1 MKNNNMQKAEG
12 HLFNFGNASIRAQV
26 DAAGVPWFNANEVCD
41 ALEMGN
47 PSQAIK
53 SHVDADDLQKL
64 EVIDNLGR
72 TQQTNH
78 VNESGLY
85 ALIFGSRKESAK
97 RFKRWVTS
105 EVLPAIRKDGYYVA
119 NENLQQLA
127 PADAVDAVMK
137 VVGNMTQN
145 LRLDTEDY
153 LMLLRYGLGKYDQKL
168 AEIVPKEL
176 LTTATSIPMNAQWG
190 VDTVFNLEELLADFG
205 LFIDVDKFLHRMMIC
220 GVVAER
226 TVYDEQTQS
235 LIRQKRLQNTYFG
248 INYGSGQ
255 NATIGWYRD
264 RFRQALELASSVR

>member
-1 MKNNNMQKAEG
+1 M
-12 HLFNFGNASIRAQV
+12 
-26 DAAGVPWFNANEVCD
+26 ANDVCA
-41 ALEMGN
+41 ALELVN
-47 PSQAIK
+47 PRKALAD
-53 SHVDADDLQKL
+53 HVDPDDVTQGDTT
-64 EVIDNLGR
+64 DNLGR
-72 TQQTNH
+72 KQLTNH

-105 EVLPAIRKDGYYVA
+105 EVLPAIRKNGYYVA

-127 PADAVDAVMK
+127 AADAVDVVMK
-137 VVGNMTQN
+137 VVGSMTQN

-168 AEIVPKEL
+168 AEVVPKEL
-176 LTTATSIPMNAQWG
+176 LTAQASIPMQAQWG
-190 VDTVFNLEELLADFG
+190 VDTVFNLEELLEDFG
-205 LFIDVDKFLHRMMIC
+205 LFIDVDTFLHRMMIC

-235 LIRQKRLQNTYFG
+235 LVRKKRLQNTYFG
-248 INYGSGQ
+248 INCGSGQ

-264 RFRQALELASSVR
+264 RFRQALELAINVR

>member
-1 MKNNNMQKAEG
+1 MTKLAV
-12 HLFNFGNASIRAQV
+12 FSFGNQEIRTV
-26 DAAGVPWFNANEVCD
+26 TDELGEVWFVENDVCA
-41 ALEMGN
+41 ALELGN
-47 PSQAIK
+47 PSQALI
-53 SHVDADDLQKL
+53 SHVDVEDLHKLDTLTPGGLQKL
-64 EVIDNLGR
+64 
-72 TQQTNH
+72 NH

-127 PADAVDAVMK
+127 AADAVDVVMK
-137 VVGNMTQN
+137 VVGSMTQN

-168 AEIVPKEL
+168 AEVVPKEL
-176 LTTATSIPMNAQWG
+176 LTAQASIPMQAQWG
-190 VDTVFNLEELLADFG
+190 VDTVFNLEELLEDFG
-205 LFIDVDKFLHRMMIC
+205 LFIDVDTFLHRMMIC

-235 LIRQKRLQNTYFG
+235 LVRKKRLQNTYFG
-248 INYGSGQ
+248 INCGSGQ

-264 RFRQALELASSVR
+264 RFRQALELAINVR

>member
-1 MKNNNMQKAEG
+1 MTKLAV
-12 HLFNFGNASIRAQV
+12 FSFGNHEIRTIT
-26 DAAGVPWFNANEVCD
+26 DEHGGTWFVANDVCA
-41 ALEMGN
+41 ALELVN
-47 PSQAIK
+47 PRKALAD
-53 SHVDADDLQKL
+53 HVDREDLTQRDTLTPGGLQKL
-64 EVIDNLGR
+64 
-72 TQQTNH
+72 NH

-105 EVLPAIRKDGYYVA
+105 EVLPAIRKNGYYVA

-127 PADAVDAVMK
+127 AADAVDVVMK
-137 VVGNMTQN
+137 VVGSMTQN

-168 AEIVPKEL
+168 AEVVPKEL
-176 LTTATSIPMNAQWG
+176 LTAQASIPMQAQWG
-190 VDTVFNLEELLADFG
+190 VDTVFNLEELLEDFG
-205 LFIDVDKFLHRMMIC
+205 LFIDVDTFLHRMMIC

-235 LIRQKRLQNTYFG
+235 LVRKKRLQNTYFG
-248 INYGSGQ
+248 INCGSGQ

-264 RFRQALELASSVR
+264 RFRQALELAINVR

>member
-1 MKNNNMQKAEG
+1 MTKLAV
-12 HLFNFGNASIRAQV
+12 FSFGNHEIRTV
-26 DAAGVPWFNANEVCD
+26 SDEHGEVWFVAADVCN
-41 ALEMGN
+41 ALEHTN
-47 PSQAIK
+47 PSVAVAD
-53 SHVDADDLQKL
+53 HVDDEDKANFQ
-64 EVIDNLGR
+64 LGLPGR
-72 TQQTNH
+72 APTV

-105 EVLPAIRKDGYYVA
+105 EVLPSIRKKGYYAA

-127 PADAVDAVMK
+127 PAEAVDVVMK
-137 VVGNMTQN
+137 VVGNMVQS

-153 LMLLRYGLGKYDQKL
+153 LMLLRYSLGKYDQKL

-176 LTTATSIPMNAQWG
+176 LTAQASIPMQAQWG
-190 VDTVFNLEELLADFG
+190 VDTVCNLEELLEDFG
-205 LFIDVDKFLHRMMIC
+205 LFINVDTFLHRMMIC

>member
-1 MKNNNMQKAEG
+1 MTKLAV
-12 HLFNFGNASIRAQV
+12 FSFGNHEIRTVTDEHGEA
-26 DAAGVPWFNANEVCD
+26 WFVANDVCK
-41 ALEMGN
+41 ALELTN
-47 PSQAIK
+47 PHKALAD
-53 SHVDADDLQKL
+53 HVDREDLTQRDTLTPGGLQKL
-64 EVIDNLGR
+64 
-72 TQQTNH
+72 NH

-119 NENLQQLA
+119 TNESTGLQQLA

-168 AEIVPKEL
+168 AEVVPKEL
-176 LTTATSIPMNAQWG
+176 LTAQASIPMNAQWG
-190 VDTVFNLEELLADFG
+190 VETVFNLEELLEDFG
-205 LFIDVDKFLHRMMIC
+205 LFVDVDKFLHRMMIC

-235 LIRQKRLQNTYFG
+235 LVRKKRLQNTYFG
-248 INYGSGQ
+248 INCGSGQ

>member
-1 MKNNNMQKAEG
+1 MKNNNLQKAEG

-26 DAAGVPWFNANEVCD
+26 DAVGIPWFNANEVCD

-105 EVLPAIRKDGYYVA
+105 EVLPAIRKNGHYVA
-119 NENLQQLA
+119 NENSQKRT
-127 PADAVDAVMK
+127 PASFPFRTQWYHCPSRPLEEDMHK
-137 VVGNMTQN
+137 V
-145 LRLDTEDY
+145 
-153 LMLLRYGLGKYDQKL
+153 
-168 AEIVPKEL
+168 
-176 LTTATSIPMNAQWG
+176 
-190 VDTVFNLEELLADFG
+190 ELLAQFAG
-205 LFIDVDKFLHRMMIC
+205 LSRTDKLSLL
-220 GVVAER
+220 VK
-226 TVYDEQTQS
+226 TVMQHDEYFATVIATARDHVRELDSVKDSPEVIGHS
-235 LIRQKRLQNTYFG
+235 LSAR
-248 INYGSGQ
+248 
-255 NATIGWYRD
+255 
-264 RFRQALELASSVR
+264 

>member
-1 MKNNNMQKAEG
+1 MTKLAV
-12 HLFNFGNASIRAQV
+12 FSFGNHEIRTV
-26 DAAGVPWFNANEVCD
+26 SDEHGEVWFVANDVCA
-41 ALEMGN
+41 ALELVN
-47 PSQAIK
+47 PSKALAD
-53 SHVDADDLQKL
+53 HVDAEDITRSETLTPGGLQKL
-64 EVIDNLGR
+64 
-72 TQQTNH
+72 NH

-105 EVLPAIRKDGYYVA
+105 GVLPAIRKKGYYAAA

-127 PADAVDAVMK
+127 PAEAVDVVMK
-137 VVGNMTQN
+137 VVGNMVQN
-145 LRLDTEDY
+145 LGLDTEDY

-176 LTTATSIPMNAQWG
+176 LTAKASIPMQAQWG
-190 VDTVFNLEELLADFG
+190 VDTTFNLEELLEDFG
-205 LFIDVDKFLHRMMIC
+205 MFINVDTFLHRMMIC

-248 INYGSGQ
+248 INCGSGQ
-255 NATIGWYRD
+255 NAAIGWYRD

>member
-1 MKNNNMQKAEG
+1 MSAIIPFQFEA
-12 HLFNFGNASIRAQV
+12 HAVRVQV
-26 DAAGVPWFNANEVCD
+26 DDAGLPWFNASDVCD

-119 NENLQQLA
+119 NATNPAVQERTPA
-127 PADAVDAVMK
+127 PPSFRAQGHDYPS
-137 VVGNMTQN
+137 QF
-145 LRLDTEDY
+145 LEED
-153 LMLLRYGLGKYDQKL
+153 MRN
-168 AEIVPKEL
+168 V
-176 LTTATSIPMNAQWG
+176 
-190 VDTVFNLEELLADFG
+190 ELLAQFAG
-205 LFIDVDKFLHRMMIC
+205 LNHSDKLTLLSRIVWRHDKSFANVITAVRDR
-220 GVVAER
+220 VAELANANSKDSPD
-226 TVYDEQTQS
+226 TIEHS
-235 LIRQKRLQNTYFG
+235 LSAR
-248 INYGSGQ
+248 
-255 NATIGWYRD
+255 
-264 RFRQALELASSVR
+264 